1 MTPWRRHPDIEEL
14 LARSHRLR
22 DELLA
27 TAERLDAFVEALN
40 ADTSEQDR
48 TTTTTTTTTTTNR
61 ERDEEGQS

>member
-48 TTTTTTTTTTTNR
+48 TTTTTTTTNR